1 MRGFRDLCPDGGDVS
16 RTIYFG
22 LEALQHRGQESC
34 GIAVSNT
41 NGPKGRVNSY
51 RGLGLLNEVFKGDE
65 LQKLKG
71 NIGVGHVRYST
82 SGALNVNNAQPLVL
96 NYIKGSLALA
106 HNGRG
111 AYALVMMSPR
121 KLIGVRDPWGLR
133 PLCIGKR
140 DNAYILASES
150 CALHSIDA
158 DFIRDVKPGEI
169 VTIDKN
175 GELHSEFMDC
185 VIPREKQARCIFE
198 YIYFARLDS
207 KIDGIAVYDARIR
220 GGASLAKTY
229 PVDADIV
236 VGVPDSGLAAAQG
249 YALESG
255 IPFGIAFHKNSYVGR
270 TFIKPSQDERES
282 SVKIKLS
289 VIKSVV
295 KGKRVVLVDDSIVRG
310 TTITNLIHTMK
321 KCGATEVHVR
331 ISSPPFLH
339 PCYFGVDVP
348 SNKQLIASQNSTE
361 EIRRR
366 IGADSLGYMQIS
378 ELQDMVGDLPI
389 CKACFDQSYPM
400 EVPDHEIRD
409 AFEGD

>member
-1 MRGFRDLCPDGGDVS
+1 
-16 RTIYFG
+16 
-22 LEALQHRGQESC
+22 
-34 GIAVSNT
+34 
-41 NGPKGRVNSY
+41 
-51 RGLGLLNEVFKGDE
+51 
-65 LQKLKG
+65 
-71 NIGVGHVRYST
+71 
-82 SGALNVNNAQPLVL
+82 
-96 NYIKGSLALA
+96 
-106 HNGRG
+106 
-111 AYALVMMSPR
+111 
-121 KLIGVRDPWGLR
+121 
-133 PLCIGKR
+133 
-140 DNAYILASES
+140 
-150 CALHSIDA
+150 
-158 DFIRDVKPGEI
+158 
-169 VTIDKN
+169 
-175 GELHSEFMDC
+175 MDC